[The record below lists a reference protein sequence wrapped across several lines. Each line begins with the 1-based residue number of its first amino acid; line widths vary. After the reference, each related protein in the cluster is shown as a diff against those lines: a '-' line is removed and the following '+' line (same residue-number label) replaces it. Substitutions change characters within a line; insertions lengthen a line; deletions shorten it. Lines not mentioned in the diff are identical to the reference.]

1 MAPKCAEISVIS
13 NTIEENPYFSIA
25 DAKKKYFS
33 FQIAGETAGT
43 QLQLESESF
52 I

>member
-1 MAPKCAEISVIS
+1 MSVVS
-13 NTIEENPYFSIA
+13 NTTEENPSFSIA
-25 DAKKKYFS
+25 DIKKKYFS

-43 QLQLESESF
+43 ELQLESESF